1 MGLLDAIGGGADTA
15 TETETEQRYAILLH
29 AGPDDAPVASNGFN
43 YALEFDDAGYE
54 VQVFLDGQATKWPS
68 AFEANPD
75 LPFSHDWE
83 QIEQRGLLAGAC
95 GYCANAFDVV
105 DACERSGIDL
115 LSDETDHAPS
125 VAELAD
131 EGYEMLTI
139 G

>member
-1 MGLLDAIGGGADTA
+1 MGLLDAFAGGSDDTA
-15 TETETEQRYAILLH
+15 TENRYAILLS
-29 AGPDDAPVASNGFN
+29 AGPDNAPVANNAFN

-68 AFEANPD
+68 AFEERPD
-75 LPFSHDWE
+75 LPFSYDWE

-105 DACERSGIDL
+105 EACERSGIEL
-115 LSDETDHAPS
+115 LSDETEHAPS
-125 VAELAD
+125 VADLAD